1 MNCFGRFGLS
11 HNNSQMFHRSSHVIG
26 TEVDATLL
34 VVYSHGEL
42 STGQQPR
49 ITARNIE
56 ESRPKRDKGSDR
68 WPSVAWRRVR
78 QSTISSG

>member
-49 ITARNIE
+49 ITARRI
-56 ESRPKRDKGSDR
+56 SPQTRQGKRSLAIG
-68 WPSVAWRRVR
+68 SVASRKAVDDIERLKL
-78 QSTISSG
+78 